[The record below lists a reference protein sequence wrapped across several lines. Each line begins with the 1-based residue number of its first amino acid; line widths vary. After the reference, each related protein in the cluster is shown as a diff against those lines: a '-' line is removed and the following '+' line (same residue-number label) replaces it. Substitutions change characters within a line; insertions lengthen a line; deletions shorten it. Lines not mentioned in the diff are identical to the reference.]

1 MNNILLNEV
10 RSAEEKLKQAMLT
23 SDTDVL
29 TDLLAEDLIFTN
41 HLGQRLTRDDDLSV
55 HASGQ
60 LNIQSIEVSDEMFY
74 QVGTFTIVN
83 VRTDI
88 TGTYD
93 GEVANGRFR
102 FTRIWLKKNGKLQVK
117 AAHSSLIV

>member
-10 RSAEEKLKQAMLT
+10 RSAEEKLKQAMLN

-29 TDLLAEDLIFTN
+29 SDLLAEDLIFTN
-41 HLGQRLTRDDDLSV
+41 HLGQRLTREDDLSV

-60 LNIQSIEVSDEMFY
+60 LKIQSLEVSDEMFY

-88 TGTYD
+88 TGTYG
-93 GEVANGRFR
+93 GEAANGQFR

-117 AAHSSLIV
+117 AAHSCLIA